1 MTLKEL
7 VKTIVLAAEIRMN
20 KLSLDIKANYF

>member
-7 VKTIVLAAEIRMN
+7 VKTTVLAAEIRMN
-20 KLSLDIKANYF
+20 KLFLDIKANYF